1 MSKMSER
8 ERENNTKRG
17 HSLELNLA
25 DAQQL
30 MTGRE
35 MKVCAGV
42 REETA
47 QEVGT
52 NLRECF
58 VREEAVSLRK
68 RETFSK
74 EERI

>member
-1 MSKMSER
+1 
-8 ERENNTKRG
+8 
-17 HSLELNLA
+17 
-25 DAQQL
+25 
-30 MTGRE
+30 
-35 MKVCAGV
+35 MKVRAGV
-42 REETA
+42 KEETA